1 MKLLT
6 RGDINFGVSNSAKKD
21 RAKRKVM
28 KYNQHNDVLMFHNL
42 VVPILEERESIVHV
56 IHNEIGHFSEQQIF
70 AKVKKGTS
78 SIIKLNLSKRQL
90 EHVSIAKW

>member
-1 MKLLT
+1 
-6 RGDINFGVSNSAKKD
+6 
-21 RAKRKVM
+21 
-28 KYNQHNDVLMFHNL
+28 MFHNL

-78 SIIKLNLSKRQL
+78 SIIKLNLSKR
-90 EHVSIAKW
+90 